1 MTVRVTVWNEY
12 TGEQRQGP
20 VAKVYPQGLHTAIAE
35 GLREE
40 LGDRVRV
47 ATATLDQ
54 PVQGLADA
62 VLDGTDVLMWWGH
75 VAHDEVSD
83 ETVARVRARV
93 LAGMGLV
100 VLHSAHL
107 SRIFVSLMGTSCNLR
122 WRNAAEQELVWT
134 VSPSHPIAQG
144 VPHPIRIDHQE
155 TYSEFFD
162 IPQPDELVF
171 ISSFTGGEV
180 FRSGCCYRR
189 GAGRVFYFAPGDEDY
204 PVYYHPQIRRVLA
217 NAALWAHNPA
227 PSPPETITRSPKSPT
242 GWYHDQQP

>member
-12 TGEQRQGP
+12 TSEQREGP
-20 VAKVYPQGLHTAIAE
+20 VARVYPQGLHTAIAQ
-35 GLREE
+35 GLQEE

-54 PVQGLADA
+54 PGQGLGDS

-75 VAHDEVSD
+75 VAHDEVTD
-83 ETVARVRARV
+83 QTVARVRARV
-93 LAGMGLV
+93 LGGMGLV

-144 VPHPIRIDHQE
+144 VPHPIRIDRQE

-204 PVYYHPQIRRVLA
+204 PVYHHPQIRRVLA

-242 GWYHDQQP
+242 GWYHDQQA